1 MCLLKAELNA
11 SGIQETSTGS
21 SCAIFQVCSKVTTFI
36 GPHGEV
42 SELFM
47 HLPVILNDG
56 AKLCPATLPTTK
68 RARRNFMK
76 MLKLYPVTE
85 NVSTLPTR
93 RRARMDE
100 EDLTSP
106 LKLER
111 K

>member
-1 MCLLKAELNA
+1 MHPA
-11 SGIQETSTGS
+11 SKKHPPAPLVQY
-21 SCAIFQVCSKVTTFI
+21 SKFAAKSPPSLVHTAKSVI
-36 GPHGEV
+36 
-42 SELFM
+42 LFM

-106 LKLER
+106 EVGEKVR
-111 K
+111 S